1 MSDLRRS
8 LAPVP
13 EEAWREIDGQAA
25 AALRVQLAARKLVE
39 VSEPLGWGTSAVSL
53 GRVEAL
59 GEAPAKGV
67 HAQRRAV
74 LPLMELRAPFALAR
88 AELDAAA
95 RGAKDPELGPL
106 LEAARA
112 IAAAEDR
119 TVFHGLREAGIT
131 GIAEAA
137 ADAAL
142 GLPEAAEGWPAV
154 LAQAADALR
163 AASVEGP
170 YGLALGASAY
180 TALTRATSS
189 GGFPVVEH
197 VRRLLDGPLV
207 WAPAL
212 EGGLVLSLR
221 GGDFELVLGEDLS
234 VAYLD
239 HDTEEV
245 RFELRELF
253 TFRALGPEAAVPILP
268 GRRG

>member
-1 MSDLRRS
+1 MSDLRRG

-13 EEAWREIDGQAA
+13 EAAWGEIDGQAA
-25 AALRVQLAARKLVE
+25 TALRVQLAARKLVD
-39 VSEPLGWGTSAVSL
+39 VTGPLGWETSAVPL
-53 GRVEAL
+53 GRVETL
-59 GEAPAKGV
+59 SEAPAKGV

-106 LEAARA
+106 VEAARA

-119 TVFHGLREAGIT
+119 AVFHGLREAGVT
-131 GIAEAA
+131 GLCEAA

-142 GLPEAAEGWPAV
+142 GLPAEPEGWPGV
-154 LAQAADALR
+154 LAEAVGALR
-163 AASVEGP
+163 SAGVDGP

-180 TALTRATSS
+180 TALTRATAS
-189 GGFPVVEH
+189 GGFPVMEH

-212 EGGLVLSLR
+212 EGGVVMSLR

-234 VAYLD
+234 VAYLE
-239 HDTEEV
+239 HDAEEV
-245 RFELRELF
+245 RLELRELV
-253 TFRALGPEAAVPILP
+253 TFRALGPEAAVPLAP
-268 GRRG
+268 GRR